1 MRFVAGRGAVVEK
14 QAGALMQMAGVFLAE
29 MQLAVR
35 ALAQKHRV
43 KASGKRVH
51 DGQGDARWERR
62 CTTDKHRR
70 ARATACTAGKEMHD
84 GRGVARRTSTAAP
97 GEPLAHRTAGRGTLL
112 LFGWCA

>member
-35 ALAQKHRV
+35 AAAQRHREE
-43 KASGKRVH
+43 AFGKRVH
-51 DGQGDARWERR
+51 GWQGNARWERR

-70 ARATACTAGKEMHD
+70 ARATA
-84 GRGVARRTSTAAP
+84 
-97 GEPLAHRTAGRGTLL
+97 GT
-112 LFGWCA
+112 

>member
-35 ALAQKHRV
+35 AAAQRHREE
-43 KASGKRVH
+43 AFGKRVH
-51 DGQGDARWERR
+51 GWQGNARWERR

-70 ARATACTAGKEMHD
+70 ARGTAG
-84 GRGVARRTSTAAP
+84 T
-97 GEPLAHRTAGRGTLL
+97 
-112 LFGWCA
+112 